1 MTALGEEIT
10 AAIEREGPMR
20 LDRYMALCLQHPR
33 YGYYMT
39 HDPFGAQGDFITA
52 PEISQMFGE
61 MVGLWL
67 ADAWALS
74 GAPQQARLVELGPG
88 RGTLM
93 ADVLRALRVAPAK
106 SPNRRRRRPYS
117 SIVNEP
123 SS

>member
-88 RGTLM
+88 RGTLGTSRRT
-93 ADVLRALRVAPAK
+93 LRPSRPARGNCRT
-106 SPNRRRRRPYS
+106 SRSAGEGR
-117 SIVNEP
+117 
-123 SS
+123 